1 MSTRNLTIVLTLI
14 LSSFC
19 GSLLQGQGFAEI
31 YHFGEPIR
39 GESLVRDNDG
49 DFYIFVHEF
58 FDDAMVTG
66 MIKTDPVG
74 DTLWIHRYP
83 EFDTLV
89 NIQMHVT
96 EEEDIV
102 IAGYS
107 GEFSEGD
114 FLVAKLDSQT
124 GDIIWQ
130 TTAVG
135 SGPLEAVY
143 DSFIDEEGSIYVL
156 GATDIILSGDEG
168 NRVVKVSS
176 TGEILWYFEQEE
188 VEDVEIRS
196 FVMNSDGDLALI
208 GTLDYLSG
216 NSTMYF
222 TVSGTTGELLNSV
235 LIDYYD
241 DYTIWGASLGLG
253 SDGKLRV
260 MGQYTLEDGDDETAI
275 LTLENDYTLIGY
287 STIQVPAN
295 FVGNFR
301 LLDNGNILQAYS
313 GGGAAVLTLYNPL
326 GELMWYRTYRDINEN
341 DNVNLM
347 KAIDFEGGFAFTG
360 VALSPGFEAYLAVT
374 DADGYLFSNE
384 ISGNVFW
391 DDNLDCAPDEGEE
404 SLGGR
409 KVKFSDSE
417 RDYYRYTD
425 ENGDYSIVLDTG
437 IYTINVL
444 PSNALWANCADQEV
458 TFSEFFSTPAEQ
470 DLPLQTAEECA
481 ILSTHIHTN
490 RLRRCQENYYGVTY
504 SNNGTIAGENV
515 YLEVQIDEELTVVSS
530 NPPFTSQVGNLLTYD
545 IGTVPVFEGGG
556 INITVFV
563 PCDGDVELGQTHCSQ
578 AEIFP
583 QIDCLNP
590 QYTGASIEVRG
601 TCLDD
606 TSVHF
611 EIENVG
617 DSGME
622 SPLEFIVIE
631 DEMILRQEPFD
642 LNPGEILPLDY
653 TATGNSFITFAEQEA
668 GHPGFSMP
676 IAFVEGC
683 GGFNGQSTVTW
694 FPLDD
699 NDAFIDVDCHENV
712 DSYDPNDKTASPRG
726 FGDEHF
732 IEPNTDI
739 SYLIRFQ
746 NEGNDTAYQ
755 VVVKDTLT
763 ALFDI
768 NSLLLEG
775 RSFPYELAIRSLGD
789 EHELTF
795 TFSDINLL
803 PKAWDE
809 AASQGYLSYKVKQ
822 QFDLPLGTVI
832 ENRAGIYFDFNAP
845 IITNTAFHTLGVNFI
860 DIVNAVQFIDNE
872 LLSLSVSPNPISAE
886 AIISIEGLEAN
897 AQVELH
903 DLTGEILKTL
913 ILENGKATL
922 RRGDLLSGFY
932 MLKVVQ
938 KGEIIGVGKIVLR

>member
-1 MSTRNLTIVLTLI
+1 MSTRNLTIALVLI

-19 GSLLQGQGFAEI
+19 SSFLQGQGFAEI

-39 GESLVRDNDG
+39 GESLARDNDG

-58 FDDAMVTG
+58 FDDVMVPG
-66 MIKTDPVG
+66 MIKTDPLG

-102 IAGYS
+102 VVGYS
-107 GEFSEGD
+107 GEFGEGD
-114 FLVAKLDSQT
+114 FLVAKLNSQT

-130 TTAVG
+130 TSAVG
-135 SGPLEAVY
+135 SEALEAVY

-156 GATDIILSGDEG
+156 GASQIVLSGDEG
-168 NRVVKVSS
+168 NSLVKVSS
-176 TGEILWYFEQEE
+176 TGEVLWYFEQEAE
-188 VEDVEIRS
+188 EDVEIHS
-196 FVMNSDGDLALI
+196 FTMNSEGDLALI
-208 GTLDYLSG
+208 GTLDYFG
-216 NSTMYF
+216 DNSTMYF
-222 TVSGTTGELLNSV
+222 TVSATTGELLNNV
-235 LIDYYD
+235 LIDYFF

-260 MGQYTLEDGDDETAI
+260 MGYYSLEDGDSETAV
-275 LTLENDYTLIGY
+275 LTLENDYSLIDY
-287 STIQVPAN
+287 KTIQVPGN
-295 FVGNFR
+295 FAGHFR
-301 LLDNGNILQAYS
+301 LLDNGNILQAYPA
-313 GGGAAVLTLYNPL
+313 GNAPNLALYNPA
-326 GELMWYRTYRDINEN
+326 GELMWHRVYRDINEN
-341 DNVNLM
+341 DNATVI
-347 KAIDFEGGFAFTG
+347 KAIDFQGGFAFTG

-391 DDNLDCAPDEGEE
+391 DDNMDCAPADGEI

-409 KVKFSDSE
+409 QVKFSDSE

-437 IYTINVL
+437 TYTFNVL
-444 PSNALWANCADQEV
+444 PPNDLWTNCADEEV
-458 TFSEFFSTPAEQ
+458 TFSEFFSTPEEK

-481 ILSTHIHTN
+481 ILSTYIHTN

-563 PCDGDVELGQTHCSQ
+563 PCDGDVELGLVHCSQ

-583 QIDCLNP
+583 QIDCFNT
-590 QYTGASIEVRG
+590 QYNGASIEVRG

-606 TSVHF
+606 ASVHF
-611 EIENVG
+611 EIENIG
-617 DSGME
+617 DSPMA

-642 LNPGEILPLDY
+642 LNPGEVFPIDY
-653 TATGNSFITFAEQEA
+653 TATGNSFITSAEQEA

-694 FPLDD
+694 FPLND
-699 NDAFIDVDCHENV
+699 NDAFIDMDCHANV

-755 VVVKDTLT
+755 VVVIDTLT
-763 ALFDI
+763 SLLDV
-768 NSLLLEG
+768 NSLILEG

-795 TFSDINLL
+795 IFNEINLL

-822 QFDLPLGTVI
+822 QADLPLGTVI

-845 IITNTAFHTLGVNFI
+845 IITNTAFHTLGLNFI
-860 DIVNAVQFIDNE
+860 DIVNAVQFVDNE
-872 LLSLSVSPNPISAE
+872 LLNLSVNPNPISAE
-886 AIISIEGLEAN
+886 AVISLEGLERD

-903 DLTGEILKTL
+903 DLTGKIHKTL
-913 ILENGKATL
+913 TLKNGKATL
-922 RRGDLLSGFY
+922 RRGDLVSGFY
-932 MLKVVQ
+932 VLKVVQ
-938 KGEIIGVGKIVLR
+938 EGEIIGTGKVVLH